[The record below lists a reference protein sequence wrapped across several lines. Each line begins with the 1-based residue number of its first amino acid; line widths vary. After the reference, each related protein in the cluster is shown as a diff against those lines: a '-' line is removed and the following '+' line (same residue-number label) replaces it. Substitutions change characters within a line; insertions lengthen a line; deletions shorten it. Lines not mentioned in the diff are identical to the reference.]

1 MCFQDR
7 QALGCGFRQPSGGVD
22 ENVHLAELGS
32 KSPDLLGRGGIAD
45 NTACPY
51 RPDQGVISRRAS
63 AFVGR
68 FAPVAVRSPGSA
80 RFDVGD
86 LDRLGELGVDPLLPS
101 ARPSS
106 LVLVRDGFS

>member
-1 MCFQDR
+1 MTAHGSALDAPAPNRLDELVDDGIVRIRPGQD
-7 QALGCGFRQPSGGVD
+7 ALG
-22 ENVHLAELGS
+22 LELF
-32 KSPDLLGRGGIAD
+32 
-45 NTACPY
+45 
-51 RPDQGVISRRAS
+51 VRA

-106 LVLVRDGFS
+106 LVRVRDGFS